1 MTPFPLTPAPT
12 PQTGRQSTLI
22 PQACDAHPTLSAL
35 ARTHLGGDVG
45 ALIRLL
51 DALDTGTLRQARIE
65 RHHAV
70 HLNWTGTP

>member
-45 ALIRLL
+45 ALIALL

-65 RHHAV
+65 WHHAAC
-70 HLNWTGTP
+70 LRRAAQP